1 MTAARRVFLLV
12 VLLALFAPA
21 HASAATQLVPAPLGL
36 HGFLLRAD
44 EPLRESFARTPSFAW
59 SPVPGATRYE
69 FELSTD
75 EPFADIDR
83 VWSGSVAKTPA
94 ISIPMSLPWM
104 TGKPYAL
111 YARVRAVTK
120 KGVSG
125 WSQSFGFNMK
135 PETAAVKKKDE
146 PGLLRW
152 NTIDGA
158 TSYEVWFLD
167 IGKVV
172 TSVTNAVDEREF
184 YTFHQEAPWPSV
196 VRWRV
201 RAVRALYGGLP
212 NGLPAAGY
220 GAWSQPYTSLNP
232 PFQIGPATLRTTVSE
247 NLDAMSETVPHAHTP
262 SFLFSGN
269 QTPFGGISE
278 LYRVYVATDRDCI
291 NIVYRGAIVG
301 SPAYSPRPSGTLKL
315 PQSAAEIDKAR
326 TSFLADGDEGKTAM
340 VDGTVVKSSEAK
352 DAAGPAAPPSSGPPA
367 TPSASFALPAP
378 NGAAVD
384 LWDSGWPNGRYYWT
398 IVPVRLITSSNGA
411 FYQDLEL
418 PQDACA
424 AGRVA
429 SFGKKS
435 DPVVASE
442 RSTRAYEEHAPFAS
456 GLSSDGKLVSA
467 SADKPVFYGSPLVSW
482 QPALGAVG
490 YEVQWSKT
498 LYPWKSADK
507 SVFTFG
513 TSALLQ
519 GEKAL
524 TPGTW
529 WYRVRGLDP
538 YLPGAVKEM
547 SWSDPVRVEIAKPVF
562 SVITPSNPSKKTKP
576 AAAVNVVKSD
586 GFAVGV
592 PGGWRWVDRRT
603 LAAEL
608 KRNPKLKEEIRPEVL
623 AQLADAKSDL
633 RLLGYDTSFNGN
645 AMTVRVSPLGP
656 HTHAQF
662 LRDLPAGMRKS
673 PELRGPVSCTGVT
686 LPAGKGL
693 RCTFRLGQSDKGYV
707 EDETVYAIDKPGAA
721 FILQFACPGGQ
732 RARFA
737 AAYAAS
743 AKTFRPAS

>member
-1 MTAARRVFLLV
+1 MTSARRALLLV
-12 VLLALFAPA
+12 ALLALFAPG
-21 HASAATQLVPAPLGL
+21 HARAAAQPIPAPLGL

-44 EPLRESFARTPSFAW
+44 EPLRESFPRTPSFAW
-59 SPVPGATRYE
+59 APVPGALRYE

-83 VWSGSVAKTPA
+83 VWSGAVAKTPA
-94 ISIPMSLPWM
+94 ISIPISLPWM

-111 YARVRAVTK
+111 YARVRAVMK
-120 KGVSG
+120 NGVSG
-125 WSQSFGFNMK
+125 WSQSFGFNMQ
-135 PETAAVKKKDE
+135 PDSAPLKKKDE

-152 NTIDGA
+152 QTVDGA
-158 TSYEVWFLD
+158 TEYEVWFLD
-167 IGKVV
+167 LPKVV
-172 TSVTNAVDEREF
+172 RTITNSVDEREF
-184 YTFHQEAPWPSV
+184 YKLGAPPAPSV
-196 VRWRV
+196 VRWRI
-201 RAVRALYGGLP
+201 RAVRSLYGGLP
-212 NGLPAAGY
+212 NGLPAVGY

-232 PFQIGPATLRTTVSE
+232 PFALGPLTLRTSVSE
-247 NLDAMSETVPHAHTP
+247 DLDAASDVVPHAHTP
-262 SFLFSGN
+262 AFLFSGN
-269 QTPFGGISE
+269 QTPLAVAPDG
-278 LYRVYVATDRDCI
+278 YRMYVATDRDCV
-291 NIVYRGAIVG
+291 NIVFSSPVVG
-301 SPAYSPRPSGTLKL
+301 SPAYSPRTRSGDSPSTLKIDGK
-315 PQSAAEIDKAR
+315 PDSAM
-326 TSFLADGDEGKTAM
+326 L
-340 VDGTVVKSSEAK
+340 DGTALPPNEQMG
-352 DAAGPAAPPSSGPPA
+352 AAAAAPA
-367 TPSASFALPAP
+367 TPTTPAATPAATPATFALPAAE
-378 NGAAVD
+378 GALVD

-398 IVPVRLITSSNGA
+398 IVPVKAVTGGG
-411 FYQDLEL
+411 YKDVEV
-418 PQDACA
+418 PHDACT

-435 DPVVASE
+435 DPIVASE
-442 RSTRAYEEHAPFAS
+442 RSSRAYEEHSPFAS

-467 SADKPVFYGSPLVSW
+467 TAETPKFYGSPVVSW
-482 QPALGAVG
+482 EPAHGAAG
-490 YEVQWSKT
+490 YELQWSKT
-498 LYPWKSADK
+498 LYPWKTADG

-519 GEKAL
+519 GTKPL

-538 YLPGAVKEM
+538 YVPGPVKEM
-547 SWSDPVRVEIAKPVF
+547 SWSEPVRIEIAKPVF
-562 SVITPSNPSKKTKP
+562 SVITPSNPNKKAKP
-576 AAAVNVVKSD
+576 AAAVKVVKSD

-608 KRNPKLKEEIRPEVL
+608 KRNPKLKEQIRPEVL
-623 AQLADAKSDL
+623 AQLADARSDL

-645 AMTVRVSPLGP
+645 AMTVRVSPLAR

-673 PELRGPVSCTGVT
+673 PELRGPVRCTGMT

-693 RCTFRLGQSDKGYV
+693 RCTFRLAQSDRDYL
-707 EDETVYAIDKPGAA
+707 EDETIYAIDKPGAA
-721 FILQFACPGGQ
+721 YILQFACPGGQ

>member
-1 MTAARRVFLLV
+1 MPKNAVAMTARRVLL
-12 VLLALFAPA
+12 LCLALALFAPGQA
-21 HASAATQLVPAPLGL
+21 RAGAAAQPVAAPLGL

-44 EPLRESFARTPSFAW
+44 EPLREAFPRTPSFAW
-59 SPVPGATRYE
+59 APVPGAIRYE

-75 EPFADIDR
+75 EPFADIDL
-83 VWSGSVAKTPA
+83 VWSGTVAKTPA
-94 ISIPMSLPWM
+94 ISVPIALPWM

-111 YARVRAVTK
+111 FARVRAVTK

-135 PETAAVKKKDE
+135 PESAPVKKKDE

-152 NTIDGA
+152 KTVDGA
-158 TSYEVWFLD
+158 TEYEVWFLD
-167 IGKVV
+167 LPKVV
-172 TSVTNAVDEREF
+172 RTITNSVDEREF
-184 YTFHQEAPWPSV
+184 YKAGQLPQPSV
-196 VRWRV
+196 VRWRI

-212 NGLPAAGY
+212 NGLPAVGY
-220 GAWSQPYTSLNP
+220 GAWSEPYTSLNP
-232 PFQIGPATLRTTVSE
+232 PFAIGPLSLRTSVSE
-247 NLDAMSETVPHAHTP
+247 DLDAASDVVPHAHTP
-262 SFLFSGN
+262 AFLFSGN
-269 QTPFGGISE
+269 QTPLAPLGDR
-278 LYRVYVATDRDCI
+278 YRVYVATDRDCV
-291 NIVYRGAIVG
+291 NIVFSSPVIS
-301 SPAYSPRPSGTLKL
+301 SPAYSPRTRSGESPTLLKIDGKPESLMLDGSTLL
-315 PQSAAEIDKAR
+315 PNEQIAAA
-326 TSFLADGDEGKTAM
+326 T
-340 VDGTVVKSSEAK
+340 
-352 DAAGPAAPPSSGPPA
+352 AAPPASSTPPA
-367 TPSASFALPAP
+367 TPAAPAASFALPAAE
-378 NGAAVD
+378 GALVD

-398 IVPVRLITSSNGA
+398 VVPVAAGVGA
-411 FYQDLEL
+411 AAATFKDLEL
-418 PQDACA
+418 PHDVCA

-435 DPVVASE
+435 DPVVATE
-442 RSTRAYEEHAPFAS
+442 RSSRAYEESSPFAS
-456 GLSSDGKLVSA
+456 GLSSDGKLVA
-467 SADKPVFYGSPLVSW
+467 ATAEKPKFYGSPIVSW
-482 QPALGAVG
+482 EPAHGAVG
-490 YEVQWSKT
+490 YEVQWSRT
-498 LYPWKSADK
+498 LYPWKTADG
-507 SVFTFG
+507 SIFTFG

-519 GEKAL
+519 GQKAL

-538 YLPGAVKEM
+538 YLPGPVKEM

-562 SVITPSNPSKKTKP
+562 AVITPSNPTKKTKP
-576 AAAVNVVKSD
+576 ASSVKVVKSD

-608 KRNPKLKEEIRPEVL
+608 KRNPKLEEQIRPEVL

-645 AMTVRVSPLGP
+645 AMTVRVSPLAK
-656 HTHAQF
+656 HTHAEF

-673 PELRGPVSCTGVT
+673 PELRGAVRCASVR

-693 RCTFRLGQSDKGYV
+693 RCTFRLGRTDGSHL

-721 FILQFACPGGQ
+721 FILQFACPAGQ

-743 AKTFRPAS
+743 AKTFRPTS